1 MRTSWVVSLLMVA
14 ALLGGCGGT
23 SYDSGDGNGD
33 GYGASPSETT
43 GQDAER
49 ALRRYLIAADE
60 GDCEA
65 VKETVLVPEDLEC
78 GDVRDQEGQWT
89 ADGADLEQVPMTAEV
104 VDDSATVTVQWP
116 GGLEDTWDLQREG
129 DTWYVLT
136 ADTGDGV

>member
-1 MRTSWVVSLLMVA
+1 MRTSWVVPFLLVA
-14 ALLGGCGGT
+14 ALLGGCGASSNDT
-23 SYDSGDGNGD
+23 GDGD
-33 GYGASPSETT
+33 GSSPSETA

-49 ALRRYLIAADE
+49 VLRQYLMAADE

-89 ADGADLEQVPMTAEV
+89 ADGADLEDVPMSAEV

-116 GGLEDTWDLQREG
+116 DGLEDNWDLQREG

-136 ADTGDGV
+136 ADTADGV